1 MSEYRHEY
9 KYICSEQQLA
19 LIQNNIKGLMEC
31 DAHAGEDCQY
41 RIRSLY
47 FDDYCDSC
55 MKDNINGNDP
65 REKFRLRIY
74 DQNLSY
80 IRLELKRKE
89 RGKTKKTAC
98 VIDEA
103 LCRRI
108 LAGLSLIHI

>member
-31 DAHAGEDCQY
+31 DAHAGEDNQY

-55 MKDNINGNDP
+55 MKDNLNGNDP
-65 REKFRLRIY
+65 REKFRAWK
-74 DQNLSY
+74 DQEDGM
-80 IRLELKRKE
+80 R
-89 RGKTKKTAC
+89 
-98 VIDEA
+98 
-103 LCRRI
+103 
-108 LAGLSLIHI
+108 H

>member
-65 REKFRLRIY
+65 RESSGFGFMIKTCRISASSSREKSGERPKRLP
-74 DQNLSY
+74 
-80 IRLELKRKE
+80 
-89 RGKTKKTAC
+89 
-98 VIDEA
+98 V
-103 LCRRI
+103 
-108 LAGLSLIHI
+108 